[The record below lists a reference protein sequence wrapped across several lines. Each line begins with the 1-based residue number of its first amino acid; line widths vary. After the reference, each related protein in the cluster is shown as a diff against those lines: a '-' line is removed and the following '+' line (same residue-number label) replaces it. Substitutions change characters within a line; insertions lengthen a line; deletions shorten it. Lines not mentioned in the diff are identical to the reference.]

1 VQVRGH
7 PKVVRERHGH
17 SQIDITLDTYSHVA
31 PTMQLEGASKL
42 DAIVRSSAK
51 SMGKRAQ
58 TRA

>member
-31 PTMQLEGASKL
+31 PTMQLEGASNW
-42 DAIVRSSAK
+42 
-51 SMGKRAQ
+51 
-58 TRA
+58 TR